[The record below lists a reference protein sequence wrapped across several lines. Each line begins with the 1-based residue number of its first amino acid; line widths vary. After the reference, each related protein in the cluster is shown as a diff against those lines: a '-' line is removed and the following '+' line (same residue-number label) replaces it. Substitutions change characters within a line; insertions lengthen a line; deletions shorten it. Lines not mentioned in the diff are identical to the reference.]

1 MKGCLQGCLTFFA
14 LLIISSVLLGF
25 LGWKYVKKQFLT
37 APSTAPIITT
47 LEVDSGTVTKNG
59 SPAKTGD
66 PLANGDKIHTAKN
79 SAATLT
85 FPDNSVLRL
94 DENTDISVSQA
105 SSLKISI
112 FQSLGRTWS
121 RVVKLVDSNHSYEI
135 VTPTAVATVRGT
147 AFATNVNLDESTNID
162 TGSGTDLTKDQK
174 KLFKRAIR
182 EELKNSP
189 WYQNNRRRDREVL
202 DKLSKSG
209 ASASDIISV
218 IRTVSPDD
226 LAKIQRVVQKAQS
239 GKLNLTPAQQA
250 QLEPLAAKF
259 EASGGK
265 LDPSMAPDAAAALA
279 IIFPEDFSDT
289 AHWTAVIRA
298 LIPFISK
305 LQLLRLDST
314 E

>member
-1 MKGCLQGCLTFFA
+1 M
-14 LLIISSVLLGF
+14 
-25 LGWKYVKKQFLT
+25 
-37 APSTAPIITT
+37 
-47 LEVDSGTVTKNG
+47 
-59 SPAKTGD
+59 
-66 PLANGDKIHTAKN
+66 
-79 SAATLT
+79 
-85 FPDNSVLRL
+85 
-94 DENTDISVSQA
+94 
-105 SSLKISI
+105 
-112 FQSLGRTWS
+112 
-121 RVVKLVDSNHSYEI
+121 
-135 VTPTAVATVRGT
+135 
-147 AFATNVNLDESTNID
+147 
-162 TGSGTDLTKDQK
+162 
-174 KLFKRAIR
+174 
-182 EELKNSP
+182 
-189 WYQNNRRRDREVL
+189 
-202 DKLSKSG
+202 SKSG

-279 IIFPEDFSDT
+279 IIFPKDFSDT